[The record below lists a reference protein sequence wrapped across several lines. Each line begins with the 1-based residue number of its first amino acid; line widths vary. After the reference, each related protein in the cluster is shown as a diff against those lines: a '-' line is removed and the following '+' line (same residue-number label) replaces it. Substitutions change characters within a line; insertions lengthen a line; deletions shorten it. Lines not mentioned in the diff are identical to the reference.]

1 MKSGNTSKITAM
13 AVACLSLGMYA
24 MAQKGAAPGGPH
36 GGTMNQPSSMQQNQ
50 SMQSQQNT
58 ATTSPTPVHSA
69 TPEASPLNSPHATGT
84 AQAQQHVKTSPTPPG
99 HHYGWQKGK
108 HNPHRSP
115 TTSPSAS
122 ATATPSA
129 TVSATASATP
139 SATATA
145 TSTATAT
152 ATGTP

>member
-1 MKSGNTSKITAM
+1 MKSGNTSKITAI

-24 MAQKGAAPGGPH
+24 MAQKGAGPGGPH
-36 GGTMNQPSSMQQNQ
+36 SGTMNQPSSMQQNQ

-58 ATTSPTPVHSA
+58 ATTSPTPKV
-69 TPEASPLNSPHATGT
+69 TGT

-99 HHYGWQKGK
+99 HHYGWEKGK

-145 TSTATAT
+145 TATSTATAT